1 MSQNQSQIFACIDC
15 GSHSTRLLIAEVG
28 APHSTNI
35 STSTSTFK
43 TVHKDTRVT
52 RLGQEV
58 QKTKQLSKEGINATL
73 DCIQDYMD
81 VIKGFNPHK
90 LRIVATAAA
99 RNAENRRD
107 FFSQITEIGGV
118 VPELLD
124 GKREAEL
131 SFLGATSTVSG
142 FPAPY
147 LCLDIGGGSSE
158 FAFGEMSCEATV
170 SLDIGSVNLT
180 EKYITHDPPQAEEL
194 YTCLSLV
201 ETHLSDVVQAIPEV
215 AKTKTFIGVAGTITT
230 AAAVELGYYDP
241 EDVHHF
247 RLSIEAAE
255 DVFRTISIEDRAQ
268 RKSNPGLHPD
278 RVDVIVAGL
287 TILIKTMRFFG
298 FSECLVSEA
307 DLLDGII
314 MDMTRT

>member
-1 MSQNQSQIFACIDC
+1 MSLNQPRILACIDC

-28 APHSTNI
+28 AMPMPLQPSH
-35 STSTSTFK
+35 TFK
-43 TVHKDTRVT
+43 TIHKDMRVT
-52 RLGQEV
+52 RLSQGV
-58 QKTKQLSKEGINATL
+58 KKTNRLSDESIAATL

-99 RNAENRRD
+99 RLAENRSD
-107 FFSQITEIGGV
+107 FFSQIKELGGV

-131 SFLGATSTVSG
+131 AFLGATSVAG
-142 FPAPY
+142 AFPAPY

-158 FAFGEMSCEATV
+158 FAFGSQTCEASI

-180 EKYITHDPPQAEEL
+180 EKYIEHDPAQPEEL
-194 YTCLSLV
+194 YACLSLI
-201 ETHLSDVVQAIPEV
+201 ETHLSDIAQAIPEV
-215 AKTKTFIGVAGTITT
+215 GQTKTFIGMAGTVTT
-230 AAAVELGYYDP
+230 AAAVELGFYDP
-241 EDVHHF
+241 EEVHHF
-247 RLSIEAAE
+247 RLSIDAVE
-255 DVFRTISIEDRAQ
+255 DVFRTLSTEDRAQ

-278 RVDVIVAGL
+278 RVDVIVAGM
-287 TILIKTMRFFG
+287 TILVKTMRFFG
-298 FSECLVSEA
+298 FKECIVSEA

-314 MDMTRT
+314 MDMSKT